1 MNVRFDMAQVTQA
14 IDSLRAAYPEIAED
28 DILRADMLEAETDF
42 HSLLA
47 KLVSLSGD
55 AASMAEAIKLR
66 NADLA
71 ARKTRYERQEEGIR
85 SLIQSLMER
94 ADLTKV
100 TLPEAT
106 LSVSFRK
113 PAPVVVD
120 ESALP
125 DEFCKLKRLPDIAK
139 IKEAPELPPGCV
151 MGNGK
156 TILTVRTK

>member
-14 IDSLRAAYPEIAED
+14 IDNLRAAYPEIAED

-42 HSLLA
+42 HGLLA

-71 ARKTRYERQEEGIR
+71 ARKARYERQEEGIR
-85 SLIQSLMER
+85 SLMQSLMEK
-94 ADLTKV
+94 ADLQKV

-106 LSVSFRK
+106 LSVSWRK
-113 PAPVVVD
+113 PAPMVID
-120 ESALP
+120 ESQLP
-125 DEFCKLKRLPDIAK
+125 DEFCKIKRSADMAK
-139 IKEAPELPPGCV
+139 IKEAGTLPPGCT
-151 MGNGK
+151 MSNGK
-156 TILTVRTK
+156 NVLTIRTK